1 MMTKLGRPKR
11 VELTSQDHE
20 AIRALA
26 KCDMNISLTARMLD
40 VRRST
45 LEYRFERIRDITGLN
60 PVRFYELH
68 KLLNLLN
75 LSEMEDDNNG

>member
-1 MMTKLGRPKR
+1 MGRPKR

-45 LEYRFERIRDITGLN
+45 LEYRFERICDITGLN
-60 PVRFYELH
+60 PTRFYELH
-68 KLLNLLN
+68 KLLKLL
-75 LSEMEDDNNG
+75 EMEDDNNG